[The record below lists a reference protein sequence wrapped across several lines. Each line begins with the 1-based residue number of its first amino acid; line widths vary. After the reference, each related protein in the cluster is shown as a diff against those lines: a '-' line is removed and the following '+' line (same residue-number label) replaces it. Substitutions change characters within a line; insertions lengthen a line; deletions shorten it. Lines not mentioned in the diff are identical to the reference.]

1 MSLDADIK
9 DFVHDHH
16 PHGHLTADATEPV
29 WNGYLLTVAC
39 PCGVVF
45 RRWVTP
51 EDAELDL
58 NRFSGASSGWRGIR
72 HDREGRNNARSETM
86 SPNRKSRIKLFRNPL
101 TALALLYA
109 VVLLGCAPE
118 GTTRILSYHGL
129 PAGGGGSSVR
139 HPGVDFAAL
148 VGDPVIAAADGVVV
162 QAGFGWGCGNGV
174 SIEHRAQEPPWGGRS
189 IAILRRS
196 TSGRGRRS
204 NEAMSSARLA
214 QPARLGAS
222 PTFILDFAPTSPA
235 HGMAAL
241 PTTSIPSPSSSGVS
255 TPRDPFATPHS
266 RPARGLATRA
276 DLPGAVQRPGPCSVP
291 RCVERRL
298 VAGDGVVELG

>member
-72 HDREGRNNARSETM
+72 HDREGRNNVRNETM

-101 TALALLYA
+101 TALALVYA

-118 GTTRILSYHGL
+118 GTTKILSYHGFV
-129 PAGGGGSSVR
+129 AGGGGPGGPR

-174 SIEHRAQEPPWGGRS
+174 SIELRAQEPPWGGRS

-196 TSGRGRRS
+196 T
-204 NEAMSSARLA
+204 
-214 QPARLGAS
+214 
-222 PTFILDFAPTSPA
+222 
-235 HGMAAL
+235 
-241 PTTSIPSPSSSGVS
+241 SGVS

-298 VAGDGVVELG
+298 VAGDGV

>member
-72 HDREGRNNARSETM
+72 HDREGRNNVRNETM

-101 TALALLYA
+101 TALALVYA

-118 GTTRILSYHGL
+118 GTTKILSYHGFV
-129 PAGGGGSSVR
+129 AGGGGPGGPR

-174 SIEHRAQEPPWGGRS
+174 SIELRAQEAPLGWTLYCHFTEINVREGQTVKRGDVLGT
-189 IAILRRS
+189 AG
-196 TSGRGRRS
+196 TSGQTG
-204 NEAMSSARLA
+204 
-214 QPARLGAS
+214 
-222 PTFILDFAPTSPA
+222 
-235 HGMAAL
+235 
-241 PTTSIPSPSSSGVS
+241 GV
-255 TPRDPFATPHS
+255 PHVHF
-266 RPARGLATRA
+266 GLC
-276 DLPGAVQRPGPCSVP
+276 PNK
-291 RCVERRL
+291 
-298 VAGDGVVELG
+298 